1 MATMNNK
8 KSILIL
14 SIIMII
20 LESCKSW
27 PSGAPEKTCPTLLP
41 RHGGQ
46 PAKEA
51 NESPY
56 MLEQSNSQYRPGDQ
70 ILVVLKSPSNIPFKG
85 LIVQALDPETG
96 KTIGKFSQGT
106 GLKVIDSCSAVTHSD
121 NRNKKAANLVWNAPL
136 NTGSV
141 NHQGGLSG
149 QVVFRGTVVR
159 KYDTFF
165 KGLIS
170 VVNPHVHV

>member
-1 MATMNNK
+1 MAAMNNK

-70 ILVVLKSPSNIPFKG
+70 ILGKKLFFSHNVSF
-85 LIVQALDPETG
+85 LICHSFISCIEITKQH
-96 KTIGKFSQGT
+96 TIQR
-106 GLKVIDSCSAVTHSD
+106 IDRSSI
-121 NRNKKAANLVWNAPL
+121 
-136 NTGSV
+136 GSG
-141 NHQGGLSG
+141 NG
-149 QVVFRGTVVR
+149 Q
-159 KYDTFF
+159 KYF
-165 KGLIS
+165 
-170 VVNPHVHV
+170 

>member
-1 MATMNNK
+1 MANF
-8 KSILIL
+8 KSIILIL
-14 SIIMII
+14 SIITVIEEI
-20 LESCKSW
+20 CQAW

-41 RHGGQ
+41 RHGGT

-56 MLEQSNSQYRPGDQ
+56 MMEQSNSQYRPGDQ
-70 ILVVLKSPSNIPFKG
+70 IKVVLKSPTNIPFKG

-96 KTIGKFSQGT
+96 KPIGNFSQGI
-106 GLKVIDSCSAVTHSD
+106 GLKLIDSCSAVTHSD
-121 NRNKKAANLVWNAPL
+121 NRNKKAAILVWNAPRSG
-136 NTGSV
+136 TA
-141 NHQGGLSG
+141 GGG
-149 QVVFRGTVVR
+149 GGGGGHVVFRGTVVR

-170 VVNPHVHV
+170 LVNPHV